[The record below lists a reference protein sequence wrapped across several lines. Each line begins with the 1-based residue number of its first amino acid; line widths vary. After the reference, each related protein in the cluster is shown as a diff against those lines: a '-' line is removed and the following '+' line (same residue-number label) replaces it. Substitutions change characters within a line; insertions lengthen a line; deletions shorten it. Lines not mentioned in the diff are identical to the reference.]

1 MPNPSCC
8 DPCPS
13 TALSCSGVPL
23 VVPFPCKS
31 EILLLSADW
40 NADGSGCGDV
50 SACFYVNPCY
60 GGRKAKLELLAEVG
74 QPCRKT
80 KKLVLKIC
88 IDDFGRFC
96 VCIPKFTRALCLDL
110 EVCPRK
116 RPCDCFL
123 LGELRAPARRAASRE
138 RRSRDQPDAS

>member
-31 EILLLSADW
+31 ELLLLSADW

-60 GGRKAKLELLAEVG
+60 GGRKAKVTLLAEVAH
-74 QPCRKT
+74 PCRKT
-80 KKLVLKIC
+80 KKLVLKIK

-116 RPCDCFL
+116 RPCDKKC
-123 LGELRAPARRAASRE
+123 E
-138 RRSRDQPDAS
+138 RKC